1 MRKFYPNH
9 SDTLKL
15 SELQFQREFV
25 LDDIESSINLIKR
38 ARFILILLLLFFTNF
53 AKSQTILSPGDIL
66 ITSFDAS
73 KTVADDKFSF
83 VSLKDLQPNTVIY
96 FTDRGYY
103 GGSSWQAANGSTE
116 GTIEWSLGSD
126 IVAAGTEV
134 VIQGLSAKVNGSAK
148 GTVASVAGSN
158 VSGLSL
164 SHPSGDQIIIFQ
176 GGGGNPSAGT
186 MVGGFHYNY
195 CPNGYYASY
204 TTDSGWDN
212 IGSGSSCSQGPS
224 SSNMPP
230 GLTSESTFWIGFYK
244 PTAPQQDIMSYT
256 RGQFNGNG
264 APFSSL
270 AALKAAIQNRSNW
283 IATKATDLA
292 TPINVPTG
300 ISYYTSCTAP
310 TITSQPSTST
320 ICAGANT
327 TYTATASN
335 ATGYQWQVNTGA
347 GFNNLSNTAPYS
359 GVTTSTLTITG
370 VTSAMNGYV
379 YRVVAIGACTPN
391 ATSNSA
397 SLTVNASPAITSQPS
412 ASAICTGANTTFTA
426 TASNATGYQWQVDQG
441 AGFTN
446 ISNGGVYS
454 GATTA
459 NLTITGATSAMNGY
473 VYRVVVSG
481 VCTPNATSTSA
492 SLTLNASPAITSQP
506 SASAICVGANT
517 TFTATASNATGYQW
531 QVDQGAGFT
540 NITNGGVYSGA
551 TTANL
556 TITGATS
563 AMNGY
568 VYRVVVSGVC
578 TPNSTSTSASLTVN
592 ASPAITSQPSASA
605 ICAGAN
611 TTFTATASNA
621 TGYQWQVDQG
631 AGFNNISNNATY
643 SGATTTTLTITGASS
658 AMNGYVYRVVV
669 SGVCTPN
676 ATSTSASLTVNASP
690 AITSQPSAST
700 ICAGANTTFTAT
712 ASNATGYQWQVNTGA
727 GFTNISNGG
736 VYSGATTT
744 TLTITGATSAMNG
757 YVYRVVVSG
766 VCTPAV
772 TSNAASLAISTT
784 QAPTGASVQ
793 SFESGDTLNVLV
805 VNGQNI
811 KWYAT
816 ENNAATHTD
825 PLPLTTSIVN
835 NTIYY
840 ATQTVN
846 GCESSSALAIKAYN
860 ETLAANDIKKSV
872 TINIYPN
879 PVKEILHFNGK
890 VKINKIVILSM
901 DGKKVSE
908 KTMNGESKL
917 NINTLIQGTYLL
929 NIYTDNG
936 VQTIK
941 FIKN

>member
-1 MRKFYPNH
+1 M
-9 SDTLKL
+9 
-15 SELQFQREFV
+15 
-25 LDDIESSINLIKR
+25 
-38 ARFILILLLLFFTNF
+38 
-53 AKSQTILSPGDIL
+53 
-66 ITSFDAS
+66 
-73 KTVADDKFSF
+73 
-83 VSLKDLQPNTVIY
+83 IY

-116 GTIEWSLGSD
+116 GAIEWHLGSD

-134 VIQGLSAKVNGSAK
+134 VIQGLSAKVNGAAK
-148 GTVASVAGSN
+148 GTVSSVPGSN

-164 SHPSGDQIIIFQ
+164 SQPSGDQIIIFQ
-176 GGGGNPSAGT
+176 GGGGNPAAGT

-195 CPNGYYASY
+195 CPNGYYASF
-204 TTDSGWDN
+204 TTDNGWDN
-212 IGSGSSCSQGPS
+212 IGSGSSCSQSPS

-264 APFSSL
+264 APFTSL
-270 AALKAAIQNRSNW
+270 AALKAAIQNRNNW
-283 IATKATDLA
+283 IATKATDLS

-310 TITSQPSTST
+310 TFTFQPSNGT
-320 ICAGANT
+320 ICSGSNT
-327 TYTATASN
+327 GFTATASN

-347 GFNNLSNTAPYS
+347 GFNNISDNATYS
-359 GVTTSTLTITG
+359 GATTTTLIITG
-370 VTSAMNGYV
+370 ATSAMNGYL
-379 YRVVAIGACTPN
+379 YRVVATGACTPN
-391 ATSNSA
+391 ATSTSA
-397 SLTVNASPAITSQPS
+397 SLTVNASPAITSQPGAATICSGANTTFTATASNATGYRWQVDQGAGFNNISNNATYSGSTTATLTITGATSAMNGYLYRVVATGACTPNATSTS
-412 ASAICTGANTTFTA
+412 ASLTVNASPAITSQPGAATICAGANTTFTA

-446 ISNGGVYS
+446 ISNGGFYS

-459 NLTITGATSAMNGY
+459 ILTITGATSAMNGY
-473 VYRVVVSG
+473 LYRVVATG
-481 VCTPNATSTSA
+481 VCTPNA
-492 SLTLNASPAITSQP
+492 
-506 SASAICVGANT
+506 
-517 TFTATASNATGYQW
+517 
-531 QVDQGAGFT
+531 
-540 NITNGGVYSGA
+540 
-551 TTANL
+551 
-556 TITGATS
+556 
-563 AMNGY
+563 
-568 VYRVVVSGVC
+568 
-578 TPNSTSTSASLTVN
+578 TSTSASLTVN
-592 ASPAITSQPSASA
+592 ASPAITSQPGAA
-605 ICAGAN
+605 TICAGAN

-643 SGATTTTLTITGASS
+643 SGSTTA
-658 AMNGYVYRVVV
+658 
-669 SGVCTPN
+669 
-676 ATSTSASLTVNASP
+676 
-690 AITSQPSAST
+690 
-700 ICAGANTTFTAT
+700 
-712 ASNATGYQWQVNTGA
+712 
-727 GFTNISNGG
+727 
-736 VYSGATTT
+736 

-757 YVYRVVVSG
+757 YLYRVVVSG
-766 VCTPAV
+766 ACTPAV

-793 SFESGDTLNVLV
+793 SFEAGDALNVLV

-825 PLPLTTSIVN
+825 PLPSTTSIVN

-840 ATQTVN
+840 ATQTFN
-846 GCESSSALAIKAYN
+846 GCESSAALAIKAYN
-860 ETLAANDIKKSV
+860 ETLGANDIKKSV

-879 PVKEILHFNGK
+879 PAKEVLHFSGK
-890 VKINKIVILSM
+890 DKINKIVILSI

-908 KTMNGESKL
+908 KTMNSERKL
-917 NINTLIQGTYLL
+917 NIHTLIQGTYLL
-929 NIYTDNG
+929 NIFTDNG